1 MPEKSVGNCVHFFG
15 HLGLWKD
22 VLGKNLIYSM
32 DFHSFVVAMN
42 ALRHKRSCYE
52 IQYYRMNN
60 ININIAERGNR
71 LESTLSAHMQ
81 ESSYK

>member
-1 MPEKSVGNCVHFFG
+1 
-15 HLGLWKD
+15 
-22 VLGKNLIYSM
+22 M

-71 LESTLSAHMQ
+71 LDSICAYARKQL
-81 ESSYK
+81 